1 MPRLLFALA
10 ALPLLAA
17 CVPAAPPE
25 DPLADACGAKA
36 LQGLVGQP
44 AQVLAAMT
52 FSQPLRVIR
61 PGQPVT
67 EDYRP
72 ARLNVEVDA
81 SERISRV
88 SCG

>member
-1 MPRLLFALA
+1 MRIAPIIALMLA
-10 ALPLLAA
+10 PALAA
-17 CVPAAPPE
+17 CVMPE
-25 DPLADACGAKA
+25 PDDPLADACGASA

-52 FSQPLRVIR
+52 FAQPLRVIR

-67 EDYRP
+67 MDYSP
-72 ARLNVEVDA
+72 ARLNIEIDA
-81 SERISRV
+81 SEKISRV